1 MLPHYS
7 PTGSDSASASQR
19 CPPDTRT
26 LVRGRQRKRAIRE
39 SPLQF
44 IQLNI
49 STNYN
54 LYDKNDN
61 GGSKPPPYRYSIPNY
76 EFIITNYIISP
87 PPRTVSSSNITS
99 DCPFVIARCGSS
111 NFTCKF
117 PFSSCQ
123 AKAGCSLC
131 L

>member
-39 SPLQF
+39 SPLLCDILFEILCYVQ
-44 IQLNI
+44 N
-49 STNYN
+49 
-54 LYDKNDN
+54 DKQAWKTPQ
-61 GGSKPPPYRYSIPNY
+61 SPYGDSSPFRGAKCHYAIA
-76 EFIITNYIISP
+76 FCTYIISP
-87 PPRTVSSSNITS
+87 PPRTVSPSNITS

-111 NFTCKF
+111 NFT
-117 PFSSCQ
+117 
-123 AKAGCSLC
+123 
-131 L
+131 